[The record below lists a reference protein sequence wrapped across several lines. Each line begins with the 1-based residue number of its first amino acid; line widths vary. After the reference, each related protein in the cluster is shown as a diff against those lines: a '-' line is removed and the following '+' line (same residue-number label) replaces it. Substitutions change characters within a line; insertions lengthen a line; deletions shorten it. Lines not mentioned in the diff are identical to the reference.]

1 MLIEI
6 RSPKFRAGAIPFHA
20 GLNVVLGDKN
30 ATNSIG
36 KSTILM
42 IIDFVFGGD
51 TFLETNSDAITALG
65 HHFYEFS
72 FKFADTITRFRRD
85 TQNPSIVFKCADDYQ
100 PVQEVSLRSYTGWLK
115 ERYLTQGHDISFR
128 AMVGLFSRIWP
139 KSNVIN
145 VRHPLH
151 AVANQPAND
160 CISTIIKIF
169 NRYNEIDSASAAVTA
184 KDSEKKALNTAFK
197 YSIVERISKT
207 QYSKNVVDLGAIQE
221 EVDVIKNDIAKFSL
235 NIREVVDSDL
245 LDLKNQKDEL
255 LAKKLPLQA
264 NLQRTQRNLKD
275 NKFIKSAQFESLR
288 DFFPSVNAERIAEIE
303 LFHSSLAVV
312 LKRELQENQRNL
324 LAQLGTVDTAIS
336 EIDTEISERLK
347 NYDNPV
353 ALIERV
359 SSLSQKWNRL
369 RREND
374 YFTKREN
381 IDRELSDLEG
391 NLSEI
396 KISLLND
403 IQTLINEEIE
413 EIVRRIYGEESKA
426 PRLTLHETSYSYQV
440 VDDTGTGKAYS
451 NLVVFDLAIF
461 GLSDLP
467 ILIHDS
473 PLFKNVENT
482 TVAKFISEY
491 ERFAKQSFIALDEI
505 DKYGSD
511 VAVRLNS
518 LSVLK
523 LDSVNVL
530 YDKVWRRQEAN

>member
-6 RSPKFRAGAIPFHA
+6 RSPQLRAGNIEFHA

-36 KSTILM
+36 KSTALM

-72 FKFADTITRFRRD
+72 FVFDGAVTRFRRD
-85 TQNPSIVFKCADDYQ
+85 TQNPSIIFKCTDDYQ
-100 PVQEVSLRSYTGWLK
+100 PVQELGLRSYTSWLK
-115 ERYLTQGHDISFR
+115 EKYLTKEHDISFR

-151 AVANQPAND
+151 AVANQAASD
-160 CISTIIKIF
+160 CISTVIKIF
-169 NRYNEIDSASAAVTA
+169 NRYNEIDFASAAVIG
-184 KDSEKKALNTAFK
+184 KDSEKKALSAAFK
-197 YSIVERISKT
+197 YAIVERITKT
-207 QYSKNVVDLGAIQE
+207 QYSKNVIDLSAIQK
-221 EVDVIKNDIAKFSL
+221 EVEVIKNDIARFSL
-235 NIREVVDSDL
+235 NIREVVDRDL

-264 NLQRTQRNLKD
+264 NLQRTQRNLKE

-303 LFHSSLAVV
+303 LFHSSLASI
-312 LKRELQENQRNL
+312 LKKELQETQRSL
-324 LAQLGTVDTAIS
+324 VAQLEPIDTVIS
-336 EIDTEISERLK
+336 EIDAQISERLK

-359 SSLSQKWNRL
+359 SSLSQKWNKVK
-369 RREND
+369 RENE
-374 YFTKREN
+374 YYTKRED
-381 IDRELSDLEG
+381 IDRELSDLMVQ
-391 NLSEI
+391 LSNI
-396 KISLLND
+396 KISVLND
-403 IQTLINEEIE
+403 IQTLINEEIAK
-413 EIVRRIYGEESKA
+413 VVKRIYGEESKA
-426 PRLTLHETSYSYQV
+426 PHLTLHETSYSYQV

-461 GLSDLP
+461 ELSDLP

-473 PLFKNVENT
+473 PLFKNIENT

-491 ERFAKQSFIALDEI
+491 ERFAKQSFISLDEI
-505 DKYGSD
+505 DKYGT
-511 VAVRLNS
+511 AAAARLS
-518 LSVLK
+518 ALCVLK
-523 LDSVNVL
+523 LDYTNVL
-530 YDKVWRRQEAN
+530 YNKVWRRQEAN

>member
-1 MLIEI
+1 
-6 RSPKFRAGAIPFHA
+6 
-20 GLNVVLGDKN
+20 
-30 ATNSIG
+30 
-36 KSTILM
+36 M

-72 FKFADTITRFRRD
+72 FLFDGAVTRFRRD
-85 TQNPSIVFKCADDYQ
+85 TQNPTIVFKCADDYQ
-100 PVQEVSLRSYTGWLK
+100 PVQELNLRSYTSWLK
-115 ERYLTQGHDISFR
+115 EKYLTKGHDISFR

-139 KSNVIN
+139 KSNVTN

-151 AVANQPAND
+151 AVANQAASD

-169 NRYNEIDSASAAVTA
+169 DRYNEIDSASAAVTG

-207 QYSKNVVDLGAIQE
+207 QYSKNVVDLSVIQK

-235 NIREVVDSDL
+235 NIREVVDRDL
-245 LDLKNQKDEL
+245 LDLKSQKDEL

-264 NLQRTQRNLKD
+264 NLQRTQRNLKE

-288 DFFPSVNAERIAEIE
+288 DFFPSVNAERIAGIE
-303 LFHSSLAVV
+303 LFHSSLASV
-312 LKRELQENQRNL
+312 LKKELQENQRSL
-324 LAQLGTVDTAIS
+324 FAQLETIDTAIS
-336 EIDTEISERLK
+336 EIDTRISERLK

-359 SSLSQKWNRL
+359 SSLSQKWNKL
-369 RREND
+369 RRENE
-374 YFTKREN
+374 YYTKRGDL
-381 IDRELSDLEG
+381 DRELSDLMVE
-391 NLSEI
+391 LSNI
-396 KISLLND
+396 KTSVLND
-403 IQTLINEEIE
+403 IQALINEEIAK
-413 EIVRRIYGEESKA
+413 IVKRIYGEESKA
-426 PRLTLHETSYSYQV
+426 PHLTLHETNYSYQV
-440 VDDTGTGKAYS
+440 TDDTGTGKAYS

-461 GLSDLP
+461 ELSDLP

-491 ERFAKQSFIALDEI
+491 ERFAKQSFISLDEI
-505 DKYGSD
+505 DKYGT
-511 VAVRLNS
+511 AAAARLS
-518 LSVLK
+518 ALSVLK
-523 LDSVNVL
+523 LDYTNVL
-530 YDKVWRRQEAN
+530 YNKVWRRQEAN